1 MGMQS
6 DAKSTTLSESGVVFG
21 GPARIRGI
29 YFVGGATAGTI
40 EIKDGGASGATLLT
54 LTTPASVESSNYLE
68 LSDSPFRCESSAYAT
83 LTDVTS
89 VTVIYS

>member
-6 DAKSTTLSESGVVFG
+6 DAKSTTLTESGVVFG

-40 EIKDGGASGATLLT
+40 ELKDGGASGATVISLA
-54 LTTPASVESSNYLE
+54 TPASAGSSNYLE
-68 LSDSPFRCESSAYAT
+68 LSDSPLRCEISAYAA